1 VHLLLTNSV
10 FKYIFTLKIITI
22 LEKLLEDGSRFYL
35 KGNFKRAIDCFLKVL
50 ENEPNNTK
58 ALFYLSIAYMD
69 LNKYNEAIEVIDR
82 LIKIEPDNALAYK
95 NRALIKYSQNKE
107 KEAMADYKVFVKLS
121 QKE

>member
-1 VHLLLTNSV
+1 LTNSV